1 MLKTL
6 PAVFAVDKNYQIM
19 VQLQCEALVSIQI
32 GNKTY
37 YDDSNG
43 IMNSLSPIH
52 RVCVPMEMLD
62 QEKQYTVC
70 IRPIVERK
78 PYFTETKEPVA
89 YRFAFAPVPETNIR
103 VYHISDAHNAIDMPV
118 KAAKTFGNID
128 LLILNGDV
136 IDHSGDP
143 EKFTNIYEIC
153 AQLTD
158 GRVPVVFSRGNHDMR
173 GNFAEKFADYTPSH
187 HGNTYY
193 TFRLSSIWGVI
204 LDCGEDKMDD
214 HPEYGFTVACH
225 AFRERQTEFLKT
237 MVENADKEYN
247 ADEVKTKLVI
257 VHNPF
262 TQQRQSPFDIE
273 ADIYRQ
279 WASLLKTYVRPDLMI
294 CGHTH
299 KYGIHKQGGEFDH
312 LGQPCTVVIASEPQK
327 ERFIGCGFVIDED
340 QIEAVF
346 TDSLGE
352 TLLKE
357 TIHKQER

>member
-6 PAVFAVDKNYQIM
+6 PAVFAVDKSYQIM

-52 RVCVPMEMLD
+52 RVCVPMKVLD

-78 PYFTETKEPVA
+78 PYFTETKEQVA

-118 KAAKTFGNID
+118 KAAKAFGNID

-143 EKFTNIYEIC
+143 EKFSNIYEIC

-173 GNFAEKFADYTPSH
+173 GNFAEKFADYTPSRH
-187 HGNTYY
+187 QNTYY
-193 TFRLSSIWGVI
+193 TFRLGSIWGVI

-237 MVENADKEYN
+237 IVKNADKEYN
-247 ADEVKTKLVI
+247 ADGVKTKLVI

-262 TQQRQSPFDIE
+262 TQQLQSPFDIE
-273 ADIYRQ
+273 ADIYCQ

-299 KYGIHKQGGEFDH
+299 KYGIHKTGGEYDH

-340 QIEAVF
+340 QIEAAF
-346 TDSLGE
+346 TDSRGDILSAAIIQ
-352 TLLKE
+352 K
-357 TIHKQER
+357 HCK